1 MGLLPLL
8 SGMQDGRIAL
18 SLMNSLVLVGGTLA
32 VARTSWQ
39 TRVAVVLAAICM
51 PLQWLVIAAPND
63 VLIAVVEVAMV
74 LFYGHT
80 VAVLLAFVLR
90 PGLVGADRL
99 YAAVSVYILL
109 GFFWALGYFALE
121 HWSGAAFATTVPQ
134 LSGHRFSYGDL
145 LYFSFVTLTSTGY
158 GDIVPVSQGARSLAV
173 FEHIVGVMY
182 IAILIA
188 RLAGLYS
195 SDQTHRSR

>member
-1 MGLLPLL
+1 MALLPLL
-8 SGMQDGRIAL
+8 SDMEDGRIAL

-32 VARTSWQ
+32 VARTSRQ
-39 TRVAVVLAAICM
+39 TRVAVVLAAVCM
-51 PLQWLVIAAPND
+51 PLQWLAIVAPNEL
-63 VLIAVVEVAMV
+63 LIAVVESAMAV
-74 LFYGHT
+74 FYGHT
-80 VAVLLAFVLR
+80 VVVLLAFVLR
-90 PGLVGADRL
+90 PGAVGADRM

-109 GFFWALGYFALE
+109 GFFWALGYYALE
-121 HWSGAAFATTVPQ
+121 HRSAAAFATTVTQ
-134 LSGHRFSYGDL
+134 LSGQRFVYGDL

-173 FEHIVGVMY
+173 FEHIAGVMY

-195 SDQTHRSR
+195 SDQSPRSR